1 MTLSHRLKP
10 LRVRLLLLLAVVGPG
25 IITAN
30 VDNDAGGITTYSVA
44 GAHYGY
50 SLLWMMPL
58 VALALIVVQE
68 MSARLGVVT
77 GKGLADLIREQLG
90 VRLTALIIGIFLFAN
105 LANTVSEFAGVAASM
120 EIFGVSKY
128 LSVPIAAVVVWL
140 LIVKANYKWVERVF
154 LAASAIFLA
163 YIISGV
169 LARPP
174 WGEVAKAF
182 VTPSF
187 QFEPGYVVIFVTII
201 GTTIA
206 PWMQFYQQSSIVDK
220 GLKITEYAY
229 ERIDVVVGS
238 LFAVIVASFIMIA
251 CAATLH
257 TNGVRIESAKDA
269 ALALGPLAGRYA
281 SSLFAFGLLNASVF
295 SAAILPLST
304 AYVVCEAFGWEAG
317 VNHGWRD
324 APIFFTVYTALII
337 LGAGVILLPIQS
349 LVKTMMA
356 SQTLNGMLLPIIL
369 IVMLRLI
376 NEKRLMGRWVN
387 GRAFNILAWIIVA
400 VLILLTMSFDLGYLI
415 PGVSGRIEG
424 ERRRNRGLSAPL
436 RSSFRLEYCN
446 HTS

>member
-229 ERIDVVVGS
+229 ERVDVVVGS

-400 VLILLTMSFDLGYLI
+400 VLILLTMILILVTLFPGFLG
-415 PGVSGRIEG
+415 G
-424 ERRRNRGLSAPL
+424 
-436 RSSFRLEYCN
+436 
-446 HTS
+446 